1 MAHQEAAAHREAAA
15 ASPRAH
21 LADKMPESQSQLD
34 IVYRMMSAFASSSDM
49 TQTIY
54 EGLDYICEEIGAEAA
69 SFFMLHEDGHSLR
82 CAACIGPID
91 ITGLTLPAD
100 QGIVGAVTQSDEMRY
115 VRDTADDPD
124 FTGAVDA
131 KTGFETKSMICVP
144 VSGHGKRFGAIQL
157 INRRDGALFS
167 DDDAA
172 LVSVYGKNAAL
183 ALANSQM
190 ATRMVEADNFQR
202 DLHMASRV
210 QESLF
215 PNADFDFIH
224 GVNVPKK
231 GVSGD
236 LYDYVSRDG
245 QIYFCMADVSGKGT
259 DAALVMA
266 KTHSLF
272 RTLSRN
278 NPPVNDLAAR
288 MNAELV
294 ETAFNGMFVTAIIG
308 CYAPDNGAVQCCNA
322 GHEPGL
328 IVGASGQLSYVEA
341 SIQPLGILDFEA
353 ADITVEHHDLSAA
366 RLFCYSDGITEA
378 EVNGAMLGAAK
389 LAAIL
394 SAQMG
399 FTIAD
404 QIIHT
409 VDVVRQKADRL
420 SDDLTLLGLGCAP
433 QKQAASTLQTAIMEP
448 ALAGEEF
455 LFNISVTNEVPELR
469 RLRRE
474 IETQLGATSAQ
485 GIVTNVCLAVD
496 EATQN
501 IIRHAFPENMS
512 GRIEI
517 GGYIAAEKL
526 HVSITDTAPL
536 IDLDKVKPRDL
547 DDIREGGLGTHLI
560 QEIADTAHWWHDD
573 GRNRLDLTF
582 TL

>member
-1 MAHQEAAAHREAAA
+1 MA

-21 LADKMPESQSQLD
+21 SADNMPESNSQLD

-49 TQTIY
+49 AQTLY
-54 EGLDYICEEIGAEAA
+54 EGLDYIRAEIGAEAA
-69 SFFMLHEDGHSLR
+69 SFFVLQEDGNKLR
-82 CAACIGPID
+82 CEACIGPAD
-91 ITGLTLPAD
+91 ITGLEIPAD

-115 VRDTADDPD
+115 VRDTVDDPD

-144 VSGHGKRFGAIQL
+144 VSGHGKRFGALQL
-157 INRRDGALFS
+157 INRSDGALFS

-172 LVSVYGKNAAL
+172 LVSVYGKSAAL

-190 ATRMVEADNFQR
+190 ATRMIEADNFQR
-202 DLHMASRV
+202 DLRMASRV

-215 PNADFDFIH
+215 PSADFDFIH

-236 LYDYVSRDG
+236 LYDYVERDG
-245 QIYFCMADVSGKGT
+245 KFYFCMADVSGKGT

-272 RTLSRN
+272 RTISRN
-278 NPPVNDLAAR
+278 NPAVNDLAAR
-288 MNAELV
+288 VNAELV

-308 CYAPDNGAVQCCNA
+308 CYEPESGAMQCCNA

-328 IVGASGQLSYVEA
+328 IVDTTGRFSYVEA
-341 SIQPLGILDFEA
+341 SLQPLGILDFEA
-353 ADITVEHHDLSAA
+353 ADISVEHHDLSSA

-378 EVNGAMLGAAK
+378 EINGTMLGAAK

-394 SAQMG
+394 SEQMG
-399 FTIAD
+399 FAIAD

-433 QKQAASTLQTAIMEP
+433 RKQIASGLQAGIVEP
-448 ALAGEEF
+448 ALSGEQF
-455 LFNISVTNEVPELR
+455 LFNISITNEVPELR

-474 IETQLGATSAQ
+474 IEKQLGATQAH
-485 GIVTNVCLAVD
+485 GIAVNVCLAVD

-512 GRIEI
+512 GRIEV
-517 GGYIAAEKL
+517 GGYIAAQKL

-536 IDLDKVKPRDL
+536 IDLDRVKPRDL
-547 DDIREGGLGTHLI
+547 EDIREGGLGTHLI
-560 QEIADTAHWWHDD
+560 QEITEKARWWHDGD
-573 GRNRLDLTF
+573 RNRLDLTF
-582 TL
+582 AL

>member
-1 MAHQEAAAHREAAA
+1 MLINPVAQVVVASHRGH
-15 ASPRAH
+15 S
-21 LADKMPESQSQLD
+21 ADKMPESISQLD

-49 TQTIY
+49 AQTLY
-54 EGLDYICEEIGAEAA
+54 EGLDYIREEIDAEAA
-69 SFFMLHEDGHSLR
+69 SFFVLQENGNKLR
-82 CAACIGPID
+82 CEACIGPID
-91 ITGLTLPAD
+91 ITGLEIPAR

-115 VRDTADDPD
+115 VRDTANDPD

-144 VSGHGKRFGAIQL
+144 VSGHGKQFGALQL

-167 DDDAA
+167 NDDAA
-172 LVSVYGKNAAL
+172 LVSVYGKSAAL

-202 DLHMASRV
+202 DLRMASRV

-215 PNADFDFIH
+215 PSADFAFIH

-236 LYDYVSRDG
+236 LYDYVERDG
-245 QIYFCMADVSGKGT
+245 KIYFCMADVSGKGT

-272 RTLSRN
+272 RSISRD
-278 NPPVNDLAAR
+278 NPPVNLLAAR
-288 MNAELV
+288 INAELV

-308 CYAPDNGAVQCCNA
+308 SYEPESGVMQCCNA

-328 IVGASGQLSYVEA
+328 IVDATGRFSYVEA
-341 SIQPLGILDFEA
+341 SLQPLGILDFEA
-353 ADITVEHHDLSAA
+353 DDMIVEHHDLSAA

-378 EVNGAMLGAAK
+378 EISGTMLGAAK

-394 SAQMG
+394 SEQMG
-399 FTIAD
+399 FAIAD

-433 QKQAASTLQTAIMEP
+433 RKQTASSLHAGIVEP
-448 ALAGEEF
+448 ALTGEQL
-455 LFNISVTNEVPELR
+455 LFTISVTNEVPELR

-474 IETQLGATSAQ
+474 IETQLSDTPARSITM
-485 GIVTNVCLAVD
+485 NVCLAVD

-526 HVSITDTAPL
+526 HISITDTAPL

-560 QEIADTAHWWHDD
+560 QEIANETRWWHDD